1 MKNIP
6 LNFIKKYIS
15 EKENRKFY
23 FTKKKKKEL
32 TQYVTYQR
40 IYN

>member
-6 LNFIKKYIS
+6 FNFIKKYIS

-23 FTKKKKKEL
+23 FTKKKKEL

>member
-1 MKNIP
+1 MKHYYEIIYFYMKNIP

-23 FTKKKKKEL
+23 FTKKKKKK
-32 TQYVTYQR
+32 
-40 IYN
+40 N

>member
-23 FTKKKKKEL
+23 FTKKKK
-32 TQYVTYQR
+32 
-40 IYN
+40 N

>member
-23 FTKKKKKEL
+23 FTKKKK
-32 TQYVTYQR
+32 R
-40 IYN
+40 IDTIRYISENI

>member
-23 FTKKKKKEL
+23 FTKKKKK
-32 TQYVTYQR
+32 R
-40 IYN
+40 IDTIRYIPENI

>member
-23 FTKKKKKEL
+23 FTKKKKKK
-32 TQYVTYQR
+32 
-40 IYN
+40 N